1 MKLLALNCNTC
12 GAPLEVP
19 DKVKHVTCTYCNSRL
34 RVTHEGPA
42 AYTEA
47 LDAIAE
53 DVRELKHH
61 AELESLDRRWAH
73 RREELLIRGKDGSTH
88 VPTRG
93 VVLGG
98 TIFAVVAGVLWM
110 TFAASMGAPVVF
122 TLFGLVFI
130 GAAVFGGV
138 SALRRAEAYEREHAD
153 YERDRHELLGRL
165 EGEG

>member
-1 MKLLALNCNTC
+1 MSKIFFRCC
-12 GAPLEVP
+12 
-19 DKVKHVTCTYCNSRL
+19 
-34 RVTHEGPA
+34 HEGPA

-110 TFAASMGAPVVF
+110 TFAASMGAPV
-122 TLFGLVFI
+122 
-130 GAAVFGGV
+130 
-138 SALRRAEAYEREHAD
+138 
-153 YERDRHELLGRL
+153 LLT
-165 EGEG
+165 